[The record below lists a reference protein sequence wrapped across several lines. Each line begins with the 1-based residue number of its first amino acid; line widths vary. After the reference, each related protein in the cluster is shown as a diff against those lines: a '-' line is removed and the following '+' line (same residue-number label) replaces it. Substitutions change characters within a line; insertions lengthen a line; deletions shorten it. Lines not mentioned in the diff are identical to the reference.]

1 MKRLWADTKRQ
12 GGARIQV
19 IHEMTKLFNEKNHRW
34 YKDKKPPIHCKE
46 LHGIK
51 EKKLPEYI
59 NTIT

>member
-12 GGARIQV
+12 GVAKIQV
-19 IHEMTKLFNEKNHRW
+19 IHEMTKRTTW
-34 YKDKKPPIHCKE
+34 Y
-46 LHGIK
+46 K